1 MIREELNEI
10 VKYIES
16 QTGLNVTRNTR
27 KREYVYARSL
37 YFKLAK
43 EYTSLPLSYMGEFVG
58 RDHASAIHNITNVF
72 PHAYKFEK
80 TIKKAYDNFKSF
92 KDNDIDVNSEHAN
105 TIVALKLEILNL
117 KTKNDYLVNLINSVE
132 SHKRPLLIERVEA
145 MVKLINLSEVER
157 PVYTKEMEGA
167 IL

>member
-10 VKYIES
+10 VNYIES

-43 EYTSLPLSYMGEFVG
+43 EYTALPLSFMGDFVG
-58 RDHASAIHNITNVF
+58 RDHASAIHNINNVF

-92 KDNDIDVNSEHAN
+92 KDNGIDVNDKHAD
-105 TIVALKLEILNL
+105 TIVALKLEMLNL
-117 KTKNDYLVNLINSVE
+117 KTKNDFLVNLINSVE

-145 MVKLINLSEVER
+145 LVKLINLAEVEK
-157 PVYTKEMEGA
+157 PVYIKEMKGA